1 MFSVVT
7 ILIVTKIFHV
17 INNKANKVALID
29 LPVGKEELIELL
41 LNPIFKVRAYCLV
54 YENLQDSVEML
65 KGRAVKSG
73 EKIEVINKRIQK
85 AIQDQ
90 NELLETTYKAIF
102 KEQIAV
108 KRVKKIDFED
118 YMVEL
123 SKQIV

>member
-1 MFSVVT
+1 M
-7 ILIVTKIFHV
+7 
-17 INNKANKVALID
+17 
-29 LPVGKEELIELL
+29 
-41 LNPIFKVRAYCLV
+41 